1 MKTSSEYRA
10 AARQNLGNNIFANKW
25 LYAVVVMVIQA
36 AAMAAVAASVLGV
49 FLIGG
54 FFMIGVTTVF
64 LKLARG
70 GEEVDLA
77 DIFAAKDQ
85 IGNSLL
91 LGLLKN
97 LFLLLWSLLFV
108 IPGVIK
114 FYSYSMVYYIQT
126 EHPEYDWKQT
136 INESRRM
143 MDGHKFRLF
152 SLDLSFLGW
161 LILGAL
167 CFGIGT
173 FFVLPY
179 MQAARAN
186 FYLDLKAQPVVE

>member
-1 MKTSSEYRA
+1 
-10 AARQNLGNNIFANKW
+10 
-25 LYAVVVMVIQA
+25 MVIQA

-152 SLDLSFLGW
+152 CLDLSFLGW